1 LEGLSKINASNE
13 ISDFTLMSRNSKS
26 NLTFLNNLHSANSN
40 STNINLVNLNKK
52 LVKSNITN
60 PQIAQELS
68 DLVVYTQA
76 VKFRDLNAFPSNILP
91 FDQNNN
97 NNNTQIF
104 NSMKHQIS
112 SNQHYSLNTSANNM
126 SKKSLTNLITNI
138 NNNMT
143 NMNQVNKPKINATSL
158 AASSPPFGSTN
169 QNPSNHAYNNIQEH
183 KLIPQPSISSSGT
196 DGSKTDLRN
205 TSGKLKHD
213 TAQPQQHLN
222 STYLSASHPSQY
234 FGTYPTSGYAG
245 QYNLGTLS
253 MGVTLDSQYQYSF
266 TPLSYQVTSLNES
279 KAKQICKKRPVD
291 VMW

>member
-1 LEGLSKINASNE
+1 LEGLNKINASNE
-13 ISDFTLMSRNSKS
+13 ISEFTNMSRNSKS
-26 NLTFLNNLHSANSN
+26 NLAFLNNLHSANSN

-97 NNNTQIF
+97 NNNNTQTF

-112 SNQHYSLNTSANNM
+112 SNQHYSINTSANNM

-143 NMNQVNKPKINATSL
+143 NMSQVNKPKINTTSL
-158 AASSPPFGSTN
+158 ATSSPPN
-169 QNPSNHAYNNIQEH
+169 QNPSNIQEH

-205 TSGKLKHD
+205 TSGKLKND
-213 TAQPQQHLN
+213 TTQPQHHLN

>member
-1 LEGLSKINASNE
+1 
-13 ISDFTLMSRNSKS
+13 MS
-26 NLTFLNNLHSANSN
+26 
-40 STNINLVNLNKK
+40 
-52 LVKSNITN
+52 N

-97 NNNTQIF
+97 IQS
-104 NSMKHQIS
+104 SMKHQVS
-112 SNQHYSLNTSANNM
+112 TNQHYTLSSSNNNM
-126 SKKSLTNLITNI
+126 SKKSLNNLINNI

-143 NMNQVNKPKINATSL
+143 NVNPVNKAKPNFSPL
-158 AASSPPFGSTN
+158 VNSSSPPAPQLLSNQGSNT
-169 QNPSNHAYNNIQEH
+169 HDY
-183 KLIPQPSISSSGT
+183 KLMPQPSISSSGT

-205 TSGKLKHD
+205 TGGKTKND
-213 TAQPQQHLN
+213 NISQQHVN

-234 FGTYPTSGYAG
+234 FNTYSTSANYG

-253 MGVTLDSQYQYSF
+253 MGVTLDSQYQYSL

-279 KAKQICKKRPVD
+279 KAKQICKKRPID